1 MNDAILTG
9 RAPELPMEDRPTE
22 RTGPAKLTNMGLAL
36 STLLAAQEGSEGD
49 PRLCMLYGRSGYG
62 KSYAAA
68 HSASL
73 TTAAYIEAKEVW
85 TKRAILEAI
94 ADELGIPDPARTSWR
109 LFKQIV
115 ENFTVTPRPLIID
128 EMDHLVKKQMVE
140 IIRDIHDATTI
151 PIMMIGEEALPA
163 KLKAWDRFDN
173 RIIAATAAQPA
184 TAEDAIKLRDH
195 YCLRVKLGADLVQ
208 EIADRSK
215 GVTRRIVVNLRT
227 VQRVALDDGQDAVDL
242 AWWQRQGRP
251 FLTGDLPVLRTVK

>member
-1 MNDAILTG
+1 MTDMMTTG
-9 RAPELPMEDRPTE
+9 GAPELPLGDLPIQRV
-22 RTGPAKLTNMGLAL
+22 GPAKLTNMSLAL

-49 PRLCMLYGRSGYG
+49 PRLCLLYGRSGYG

-68 HSASL
+68 HSASI

-94 ADELGIPDPARTSWR
+94 ANELGIPDPARTSWR
-109 LFKQIV
+109 LFQQIV

-151 PIMMIGEEALPA
+151 PIMMIGEEGLPA

-195 YCLRVKLGADLVQ
+195 YCLRVQLGTDLVT
-208 EIADRSK
+208 EIAERSK
-215 GVTRRIVVNLRT
+215 GVTRRIVVNLRK
-227 VQRVALDDGQDAVDL
+227 VQRVALDDGMDSVDL
-242 AWWQRQGRP
+242 AWWQMQGQP
-251 FLTGDLPVLRTVK
+251 FLTGDLPALRTAK